1 MSKFYVAALTG
12 RSGSGKS
19 YASEYLAKRGI
30 PTIDSDVVAREVVGV
45 GSRCLKELV
54 RCFGAD
60 ILQQDGSLNRK
71 LLGDLCFSDQ
81 RKKDKLDEI
90 THPRIIEKLLDD
102 FDELR
107 RQGHKYCLVEAAA
120 VIESGLYAVCDRLI
134 MITSDEKSQID
145 RIILRDGLT
154 LEQAQTRLNA
164 QVKEDELRGICDVV
178 IENNGT
184 LEQFNKKL
192 DELATQLE
200 DWFLE

>member
-1 MSKFYVAALTG
+1 
-12 RSGSGKS
+12 
-19 YASEYLAKRGI
+19 
-30 PTIDSDVVAREVVGV
+30 
-45 GSRCLKELV
+45 
-54 RCFGAD
+54 
-60 ILQQDGSLNRK
+60 
-71 LLGDLCFSDQ
+71 
-81 RKKDKLDEI
+81 
-90 THPRIIEKLLDD
+90 
-102 FDELR
+102 
-107 RQGHKYCLVEAAA
+107 
-120 VIESGLYAVCDRLI
+120 
-134 MITSDEKSQID
+134 SQID